1 MLYISPSILSAD
13 LLALKEQVSIA
24 AEQGA
29 DFIHVDVMD
38 GHFVPNLT
46 FGPNMVKALKSFVTI
61 PLDVHLMIEKPELSI
76 ADYIAAGADILTVHQ
91 EACTHL
97 HRTLQ
102 AIKSLGA
109 KAGVSLNPATPVST
123 LEHVIDE
130 VDLILIMT
138 VNPGFGGQKF
148 IESGLEK
155 IKQAKELIARSG
167 RSILLEVDGGIT
179 TLTAPLVVAA
189 GADTLVAGNAIFA
202 QKDIPQAIR
211 NIRESVVNC

>member
-1 MLYISPSILSAD
+1 MVYISPSILSAD
-13 LLALKEQVSIA
+13 LLALKEQVLA

-29 DFIHVDVMD
+29 DFIHIDVMD

-46 FGPNMVKALKSFVTI
+46 FGANMVKALKSFTSI

-76 ADYIAAGADILTVHQ
+76 AQYIEAGADIVTVHQ

-102 AIKSLGA
+102 TIKQLGA

-123 LEHVIDE
+123 LEHVMDV

-138 VNPGFGGQKF
+138 VNPGFGGQTF
-148 IESGLEK
+148 IQSGLEK
-155 IKQAKELIARSG
+155 IKQAKQLIVKTG

-179 TLTAPLVVAA
+179 SQTAPLVVAA

-202 QKDIPQAIR
+202 QKDIPKAIQL
-211 NIRESVVNC
+211 IRDSII

>member
-211 NIRESVVNC
+211 NIRESVVN